1 MSSRDEQRNIAKE
14 KRLDIKKEL
23 YQAYSD
29 TICLKLM
36 NLDIYE
42 KASLIMAYCPINN
55 EVDTS
60 LLLDEC
66 LEAKKLALPRTDINK
81 KTITPCEVHS
91 LADLKMGAY
100 NIFEPGENCSKAAID
115 KIDIIV
121 VPLVAFDKKGTRL
134 GYGGGYYDKLLAK
147 MPDCKKIGIAF
158 SFQEMDSIQRE
169 NHDIELDMV
178 ITEKKIFSF

>member
-1 MSSRDEQRNIAKE
+1 LNSRDEQRNIAKE

-23 YQAYSD
+23 YQAHSD

-36 NLDIYE
+36 NLDLYE
-42 KASLIMAYCPINN
+42 KASFIMAYCPINN

-66 LEAKKLALPRTDINK
+66 LETKKLALPRTDIIK

-91 LADLKMGAY
+91 LADLKIGAY
-100 NIFEPGENCSKAAID
+100 NIFEPNENCTKAAID
-115 KIDIIV
+115 KIDIVV

-134 GYGGGYYDKLLAK
+134 GYGGGYYDRMLAK
-147 MPDCKKIGIAF
+147 MPNCKKIGIAF
-158 SFQEMDSIQRE
+158 SFQEMDSIKSE
-169 NHDIELDMV
+169 DHDVELDMV
-178 ITEKKIFSF
+178 ITEKKIFNF

>member
-60 LLLDEC
+60 LLFDEC
-66 LEAKKLALPRTDINK
+66 LETKQLALPRTDTIK
-81 KTITPCEVHS
+81 KTLTPCEVHS
-91 LADLKMGAY
+91 LADLKIGAY
-100 NIFEPGENCSKAAID
+100 NIFEPDENCTEAAFD
-115 KIDIIV
+115 KIDIVV
-121 VPLVAFDKKGTRL
+121 VPLVAFDKRNN
-134 GYGGGYYDKLLAK
+134 
-147 MPDCKKIGIAF
+147 F
-158 SFQEMDSIQRE
+158 
-169 NHDIELDMV
+169 V
-178 ITEKKIFSF
+178 